1 MSYTL
6 KKADTAYN
14 IYEKSSDVL
23 IELSC
28 EEKKAKDLCRKLNLG
43 SGFNGWTPT
52 FFATK
57 YEFRGDA

>member
-6 KKADTAYN
+6 KKTDTAYN

-23 IELSC
+23 IELSF

-43 SGFNGWTPT
+43 SGFNGWTPL
-52 FFATK
+52 FFAEK
-57 YEFRGDA
+57 YQTVERS